1 MLWAKRNKHRQ
12 NKLKLGTTEDT
23 SNHLLT
29 TCDGSALAKAAIV
42 FNVSTTISPAD
53 VTNTADSMS
62 GTWRR
67 TCFWVENDLCK
78 LSNQHFILISS
89 FLQYDVHQES
99 YTRTTE

>member
-23 SNHLLT
+23 SNQLLT

-67 TCFWVENDLCK
+67 TCFLVENDLCK